1 MSAKDRALYTLVKKV
16 VENSVETSQE
26 DIDTA
31 RAAGWSDEALYDAF
45 SVVAL
50 FQFYNAWIDS
60 TGVHDMPAAAYEMSG
75 HRLATAGYAS
85 PET

>member
-16 VENSVETSQE
+16 VQNSVETSQE

-50 FQFYNAWIDS
+50 FQFYNSWIDS

-75 HRLATAGYAS
+75 QRLATAGYAS

>member
-1 MSAKDRALYTLVKKV
+1 M
-16 VENSVETSQE
+16 ETSQE

-31 RAAGWSDEALYDAF
+31 RGAGWSDEALYDAF

-50 FQFYNAWIDS
+50 FQFYNSWIDS
-60 TGVHDMPAAAYEMSG
+60 TGVHDMPAAAYKMSG

-85 PET
+85 SET

>member
-1 MSAKDRALYTLVKKV
+1 MSAKDRTLYTLVKKV
-16 VENSVETSQE
+16 VENSVETSQA

-45 SVVAL
+45 TVVAL

-75 HRLATAGYAS
+75 QRLATAGYAS